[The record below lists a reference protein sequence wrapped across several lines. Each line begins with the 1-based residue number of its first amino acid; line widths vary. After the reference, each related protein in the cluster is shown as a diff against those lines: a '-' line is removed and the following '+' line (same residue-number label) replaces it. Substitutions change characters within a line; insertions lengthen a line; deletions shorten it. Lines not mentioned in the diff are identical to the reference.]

1 MDSTP
6 GNDAEII
13 RLAPR
18 ELQIAGLAAEAFARF
33 SLRQRQ
39 VTLLMAAGN
48 SPKQISDQ
56 LHIAFRTVEFHRAAI
71 YRALGVRTLGKF
83 YAKCHGAT
91 VPDAQILTD
100 LGFTSVEQQ
109 VIGLLF
115 EGKTE
120 KEIAGALDVCLRMVT
135 KHKDIIFKK
144 LCVDNLF
151 DFRKELL
158 ERAKGVSDKERL
170 SIPENSKG

>member
-1 MDSTP
+1 M
-6 GNDAEII
+6 
-13 RLAPR
+13 
-18 ELQIAGLAAEAFARF
+18 
-33 SLRQRQ
+33 
-39 VTLLMAAGN
+39 
-48 SPKQISDQ
+48 
-56 LHIAFRTVEFHRAAI
+56 
-71 YRALGVRTLGKF
+71 
-83 YAKCHGAT
+83 
-91 VPDAQILTD
+91 PDAQILTD